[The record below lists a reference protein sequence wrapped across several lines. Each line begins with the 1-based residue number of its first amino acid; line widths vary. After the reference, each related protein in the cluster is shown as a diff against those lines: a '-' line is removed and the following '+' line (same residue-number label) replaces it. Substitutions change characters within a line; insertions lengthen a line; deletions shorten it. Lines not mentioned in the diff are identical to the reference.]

1 MQISQS
7 EGRSMGRILDL
18 RYLEPDEAERLV
30 DFGVASTDR
39 LLLVAAHKKGRED
52 LSQETGIAEERLL
65 HIVHLADMMRVKG
78 IGSEYSD
85 LLDQAGVQTLAKLED
100 CGPDQLH
107 QELIDLNEE
116 QQIVRRVPS
125 EGDVRAWVDGA
136 QSINSIV
143 ST

>member
-1 MQISQS
+1 
-7 EGRSMGRILDL
+7 MGRILDL

-52 LSQETGIAEERLL
+52 ISRETGIAEGRLL
-65 HIVHLADMMRVKG
+65 HLVHLADMMRVKG

-85 LLDQAGVQTLAKLED
+85 LLDQAGVRTLAELQD
-100 CGPDQLH
+100 CGPDRLH
-107 QELIDLNEE
+107 QDLIDLNEE
-116 QQIVRRVPS
+116 HQIVRRLPS
-125 EGDVRAWVDGA
+125 EGDVQAWVQDA
-136 QSINSIV
+136 RAISSVV